1 MTKRLLL
8 CYRRMVHLNMKRKII
23 CKFTIL
29 QKYLNSFWNKVLAC
43 WLGKSINYRQ
53 LSHNQSF
60 PTTTTTAATGMPSP
74 PAGAGMASPGGFSE
88 NMSSTCCCDHSK
100 DSSENVVALKI
111 SLLGDNQIGKTSFLR
126 KYVGKEEV
134 DEGLSTKGVN
144 QMDKTLCVKGT
155 RISYSMWEVKGDV
168 SGPTQIPMACKDSVA
183 MFFMFDLTS
192 RCTLSSV
199 LSWHQQARQWNQTA
213 IPVMIGTKFDDFV
226 KLPLDLQ
233 WTIASQAR
241 AYAKALNAPLFFSSA
256 TYNINVNK
264 IFKFITAK
272 LFNLPWSLERN
283 LTIGEPIIDF

>member
-29 QKYLNSFWNKVLAC
+29 QKYFNAFWNKVLAC
-43 WLGKSINYRQ
+43 WLGKSISYRQ

-60 PTTTTTAATGMPSP
+60 PATRGMPSP
-74 PAGAGMASPGGFSE
+74 PAEVETASDGGYSG
-88 NMSSTCCCDHSK
+88 SLVSTCCCDHSK
-100 DSSENVVALKI
+100 DSSEDVVALKI
-111 SLLGDNQIGKTSFLR
+111 SLLGDNQIGKTSFLT
-126 KYVGKEEV
+126 KYVGKEKV
-134 DEGLSTKGVN
+134 DEGLSTKGLN
-144 QMDKTLCVKGT
+144 QMDKTLCVRGT

-213 IPVMIGTKFDDFV
+213 ISVMIGTKFDDFV

-241 AYAKALNAPLFFSSA
+241 AYAKVLNAPLFFSSA

>member
-29 QKYLNSFWNKVLAC
+29 QKYLNSFWNNVLAC

-60 PTTTTTAATGMPSP
+60 PATTTAKGMPSP
-74 PAGAGMASPGGFSE
+74 PAGAEMASHGRFSE
-88 NMSSTCCCDHSK
+88 NMAATCCCDHSK

-111 SLLGDNQIGKTSFLR
+111 SLLGDNHIGKTSFLR
-126 KYVGKEEV
+126 KYVGKEKV

-241 AYAKALNAPLFFSSA
+241 TYAKALNAPLFFSSA